1 MFPIRAKGEKTGAN
15 AYDPS
20 RDLDEHEH
28 EVEVVAKKRP
38 SPYLQVL
45 KNRNF
50 RLLWLGQAI
59 SNFGDWII
67 VVAMIA
73 LVYNLSRSPLAIS
86 VLMIARLA
94 PAVVFGSFV
103 GVIVDRVNRKWL
115 MVGCDV
121 ARGLLILTL
130 PFIRNFYVLIGVA
143 FILEAFS
150 LLFMPAK
157 DASVPNIVDEKEVLI
172 ANSLSGTTNY
182 ATMILGSGAAGAVL
196 AAAEAVIQRAPLVST
211 LFGRQFAGTSA
222 AFLLDSLTFFISAI
236 TVALISMKR
245 EVPVSARE
253 ARMDIRRDFASGAEL
268 IRKNPLVRPM
278 LISVGIAILGGG
290 SIYALGV
297 DYSNR
302 VLNVGNA
309 GFGFLLAALGVGL
322 VIGAALA
329 SMLGRLFPKD
339 RLFSSS
345 LFFLGSFLM
354 VFSLVPIYE
363 VSIVTLVIAGLSLA
377 MLQVT
382 GYTLIHENLPDE
394 VRGRVFGVM
403 ESIIRVSLLISLG
416 VTGLVAQG
424 IDRIS
429 ERYQLFING
438 SQATLALGAAIIILG
453 ALIALRTVKVEGA

>member
-1 MFPIRAKGEKTGAN
+1 MYQIKAKDEKTGAN
-15 AYDPS
+15 SQDP
-20 RDLDEHEH
+20 RRGLDEHRH
-28 EVEVVAKKRP
+28 EVEVVGKRPP

-73 LVYNLSRSPLAIS
+73 LVYNLSKSSLAIS

-103 GVIVDRVNRKWL
+103 GLIVDRVNRKWL
-115 MVGCDV
+115 MIVCDV

-130 PFIRNFYVLIGVA
+130 PFLKNFYLLIAVA
-143 FILEAFS
+143 FVLETFS

-157 DASVPNIVDEKEVLI
+157 DASVPNIVDEKDVLV

-196 AAAEAVIQRAPLVST
+196 AAAEAAIQRVPILST
-211 LFGRQFAGTSA
+211 AFGEQFAGTSA
-222 AFLLDSLTFFISAI
+222 AFLLDSLTFFISAL
-236 TVALISMKR
+236 TVAFISMKR
-245 EVPVSARE
+245 EIPVSAE
-253 ARMDIRRDFASGAEL
+253 GARMDIRRDFASGAEL
-268 IRKNPLVRPM
+268 IRRNPLVRPM
-278 LISVGIAILGGG
+278 LMSVGIAILGGG

-345 LFFLGSFLM
+345 LFFLGSFLLI
-354 VFSLVPIYE
+354 FSLVPIYE
-363 VSIVTLVIAGLSLA
+363 VSIATLVIAGMSLA
-377 MLQVT
+377 TLQVT

-416 VTGLVAQG
+416 ITGLIAQG
-424 IDRIS
+424 IDRAS
-429 ERYQLFING
+429 ERYGLLING
-438 SQATLALGAAIIILG
+438 SQATLVLGAAIIIIG
-453 ALIALRTVKVEGA
+453 ALIALRTIKVEES